1 MDKNDYQGYY
11 DSIWEEIEPHKR
23 TEPGARQNAENVI
36 IIIQI
41 STSGNCVRCHEP
53 GIVVPADICLITV
66 LSGS

>member
-23 TEPGARQNAENVI
+23 TEPGARHREGKCDRHFR
-36 IIIQI
+36 I

-53 GIVVPADICLITV
+53 GIVAPADICLITV